1 MRCRSSRSATSVQ
14 GLPGGGSETLGLEE
28 ERTEEAGQAAEGGR
42 EACRLEGRGK
52 EGSHLC
58 DYR

>member
-1 MRCRSSRSATSVQ
+1 MQ
-14 GLPGGGSETLGLEE
+14 GLPGRGSETLGLEE

-42 EACRLEGRGK
+42 EACGLEDRGK
-52 EGSHLC
+52 EGSHLY